1 MSVQRRVC
9 IGPWLI
15 ISIAPNSLSLTT
27 SLHPQQTHLSVLSI
41 PPTWKKHL
49 CTLLPP
55 PSLFATQIRDY
66 VASTPPLHYGACLL
80 FFREKGLELSSLVGS
95 CQSVHTNVI
104 IGAFSASSFAQKN
117 GLRGRL
123 ELAKTT
129 LVLYN
134 GDVGLKTCLDPFLLP
149 AAFLISHCTPE
160 RSHDVPQRLGF
171 R

>member
-55 PSLFATQIRDY
+55 PSVRNSDPGLR
-66 VASTPPLHYGACLL
+66 SKHPPPPLRCMPS
-80 FFREKGLELSSLVGS
+80 FFSREGLGTILPRRLMSKCAYKRYYRRFQRVKLRTKKRPSWEARARENHLS
-95 CQSVHTNVI
+95 I
-104 IGAFSASSFAQKN
+104 AQ
-117 GLRGRL
+117 RGR
-123 ELAKTT
+123 
-129 LVLYN
+129 
-134 GDVGLKTCLDPFLLP
+134 GSQDMP
-149 AAFLISHCTPE
+149 
-160 RSHDVPQRLGF
+160 
-171 R
+171 